1 MRVFTKIELD
11 SNSTAVR
18 CTENDVEITYEA
30 FPSRPAFKVNGIE
43 CVNDRLI
50 ANNKPE
56 LTTAERQQIQAWMDA
71 VVEK

>member
-11 SNSTAVR
+11 TNSKAII
-18 CTENDVEITYEA
+18 CTEDGIEITYEA
-30 FPSRPAFKVNGIE
+30 FPSLPAFKVNGLE

-56 LTTAERQQIQAWMDA
+56 LTAAERQQIQAWMDA
-71 VVEK
+71 TAEK